1 MRLRIAVFA
10 VSLLL
15 MFGVGCNSKPSQ
27 TQNPNSAPGSDNS
40 AASQNSSAPEGSMS
54 PNGGQ
59 GMSQNAPPAPV
70 TITVPAGKV
79 LTVRLADEV
88 GSKISQ
94 PGQSFGGTL
103 ARPVDVKGEVA
114 IPAGARL
121 EGVVVDAKP
130 LGRFAGGALLQLKLQ
145 SIRVNGQQLP
155 VETATLT
162 QTLKGKG
169 KRTGAM
175 VGGGAGLGALIGGL
189 AGGGKG
195 AAIGA
200 VAGAGAGTAGTAF
213 TGNKEIVL
221 PAESAL
227 SFELEAKAEQGEF
240 QPYRE
245 VLQSVVRGFGERLG
259 FAPSESQV
267 RSLPQSLAH
276 WQPFPDTVAALRQL
290 KSRYQLAIISNVDND
305 LFAAT

>member
-1 MRLRIAVFA
+1 MKSRPGVF
-10 VSLLL
+10 VLSLLFA
-15 MFGVGCNSKPSQ
+15 FGLGCSSKPSQ
-27 TQNPNSAPGSDNS
+27 LQNDNS
-40 AASQNSSAPEGSMS
+40 AQPTDNSAQQGNPNTAAPEASQPR
-54 PNGGQ
+54 
-59 GMSQNAPPAPV
+59 APV

-94 PGQSFGGTL
+94 PGQSFGGSL
-103 ARPVDVKGEVA
+103 AKPVEVNGEVA
-114 IPAGARL
+114 IPAGARV

-130 LGRFAGGALLQLKLQ
+130 LGRFAGGALLQLKLD
-145 SIRVNGQQLP
+145 SIRVHGRQLP
-155 VETATLT
+155 VQTATFT

-200 VAGAGAGTAGTAF
+200 VAGAGAGTAGTAY

-221 PAESAL
+221 PAESAVA
-227 SFELEAKAEQGEF
+227 FK
-240 QPYRE
+240 
-245 VLQSVVRGFGERLG
+245 LQD
-259 FAPSESQV
+259 P
-267 RSLPQSLAH
+267 
-276 WQPFPDTVAALRQL
+276 L
-290 KSRYQLAIISNVDND
+290 KIKQ
-305 LFAAT
+305 

>member
-1 MRLRIAVFA
+1 MRSRIGVFVLILVFA
-10 VSLLL
+10 FS
-15 MFGVGCNSKPSQ
+15 VGCSSKPSQ
-27 TQNPNSAPGSDNS
+27 LQNGNSTQTSDNS
-40 AASQNSSAPEGSMS
+40 AQQGSGNTAAPEASQ
-54 PNGGQ
+54 
-59 GMSQNAPPAPV
+59 PPAPV

-103 ARPVDVKGEVA
+103 ARPVDVNGEVA
-114 IPAGARL
+114 IPAGARV

-130 LGRFAGGALLQLKLQ
+130 LGRFAGGALLQLKLE

-200 VAGAGAGTAGTAF
+200 VAGAGAGTAGTAY

-221 PAESAL
+221 PAESAV
-227 SFELEAKAEQGEF
+227 SF
-240 QPYRE
+240 
-245 VLQSVVRGFGERLG
+245 
-259 FAPSESQV
+259 
-267 RSLPQSLAH
+267 
-276 WQPFPDTVAALRQL
+276 TLRQPL
-290 KSRYQLAIISNVDND
+290 KFKR
-305 LFAAT
+305 